1 MKSAWAGWNRF
12 FSTLPARTPP
22 RTTRSFAVFSVS
34 LPGAG
39 SSSHSPAPAS
49 GRDASAGK

>member
-12 FSTLPARTPP
+12 FSTLPASTPP
-22 RTTRSFAVFSVS
+22 RTTRSFAVFSVP

-39 SSSHSPAPAS
+39 SSSHSPAPVS